1 MQAEDFFRVISEVE
15 FICDDIDELKEQVDL
30 TKSENHKISQA
41 ITSIEKARKILTEL
55 FPNIKSLN
63 NDIRED
69 LAAEYVAEYVDI
81 IMRSRFT
88 HIAKGYP

>member
-15 FICDDIDELKEQVDL
+15 FICDDIDELKEQVHL
-30 TKSENHKISQA
+30 TKSENQKISQA

-63 NDIRED
+63 NEIRED
-69 LAAEYVAEYVDI
+69 LAAEYAD
-81 IMRSRFT
+81 MC
-88 HIAKGYP
+88 